1 MRVKASPCARGGR
14 FSKELAKTHKM
25 VGPGMAPTEDS
36 NAYIAKMV
44 CQFFISSMPNDFYS
58 PTTFASFRT
67 IRSCSNTTTTAL
79 IITTTTAPSTST
91 TSTSSC
97 SSCTFNCHY
106 CSSITTTTTTTT
118 ALTIT
123 ITTTATT
130 ALTSLLVLVITHYTA
145 TNTSTTST
153 SITLTCVEISK
164 SWSVPARPLFISLD
178 VPFVHVLE

>member
-1 MRVKASPCARGGR
+1 MREGGGR
-14 FSKELAKTHKM
+14 CSKELAKTHKM

-44 CQFFISSMPNDFYS
+44 CQPFIRSMPNDFYS
-58 PTTFASFRT
+58 PTTFGSFRT

-106 CSSITTTTTTTT
+106 CSSITTTTTT